1 MQGKKVDYPIVLK
14 NVKKAFGNNVVLDD
28 LNLEVPRGKISFIIG
43 RSGEGKSVTI
53 KHVVGILH
61 PDSGEIY
68 VNGIDMTHALPKT
81 WENARKEIGILFQEG
96 ALFDSL
102 NVFEN
107 VSFPLSNHLK
117 MSNGDLKK
125 EVENLLEL
133 VGLPG
138 IEKKYP
144 AELSMGEKK
153 RVGLA
158 RALALKPN
166 LLLYDEPTTG
176 MDPLVS
182 DFIDALIKSTQQK
195 MHGITSVVIS
205 HDITSIMNVAEHI
218 FLLHQGKI
226 YFHGTPEDFR
236 NSDDVLV
243 KQFLTGSK
251 NGPLEVP
258 LV

>member
-1 MQGKKVDYPIVLK
+1 MQGNKKNHPVVLK
-14 NVKKAFGNNVVLDD
+14 GLKKSFGDNVVLDGLD
-28 LNLEVPRGKISFIIG
+28 LEIPRGKISFIIG

-53 KHVVGILH
+53 KHMVGILH

-68 VNGIDMTHALPKT
+68 IDDVAMHHATPKV
-81 WENARKEIGILFQEG
+81 WEQVRQGIGILFQEG

-107 VSFPLSNHLK
+107 VSFPLVNHLK
-117 MSNGDLKK
+117 MDDDDLAE
-125 EVENLLEL
+125 EVENLLHL

-144 AELSMGEKK
+144 SELSMGEKK

-158 RALALKPN
+158 RALALKPK

-176 MDPLVS
+176 MDPFVS
-182 DFIDALIKSTQQK
+182 DFIDELIQNTQRK
-195 MHGITSVVIS
+195 MEGLTSVVIS
-205 HDITSIMNVAEHI
+205 HDVSSIMNVAEHV

-226 YFHGTPEDFR
+226 YFHGTPQELKQ
-236 NSDDVLV
+236 SDDVLV